1 MYQNERY
8 PDRIIYQPDFY
19 YEPLSEDMKQR
30 ITGLSYKDD
39 CPIPYDD
46 LRYVSVLYVNFKGN
60 TSMGELICHKDIAQG
75 PGGNFL

>member
-46 LRYVSVLYVNFKGN
+46 LRYVSVLYVNF
-60 TSMGELICHKDIAQG
+60 
-75 PGGNFL
+75 